1 MLKYNLRRL
10 FSLKGVNKPIGFLM
24 KAGFTRSV
32 ASRLAHGKVS
42 SISDKQLEKLC
53 LTFKCTPN
61 DLMEWTPNIPAET
74 YKHQPLAKLINTTPA
89 NLDLRN
95 VGDEIPFEMLA
106 SFAEQVNNLKNEL
119 LAK

>member
-10 FSLKGVNKPIGFLM
+10 FLLKGVNKPIGYLIG
-24 KAGFTRSV
+24 AGFTRSV
-32 ASRLAHGKVS
+32 ASRLANGKVTA
-42 SISDKQLEKLC
+42 ISDRVIEKLC

-61 DLMEWTPNIPAET
+61 DLMEWTPNIPEET

-95 VGDEIPFEMLA
+95 LGEEIPYDLLA
-106 SFAEQVNNLKNEL
+106 LFAEQVNNLKKEIL
-119 LAK
+119 EK